1 MKLAAPARE
10 HMMLIKRLPFCL
22 LVAASLIGVSPVL
35 ALDSDQLNSDK
46 YVESVISIL
55 RTHTELMERMAE
67 GPRFRYSDNLV
78 RHAQQIR
85 ETFGL
90 VGPMEW
96 HAAQATDLSYGEG
109 DAALNAELFESLALA
124 SQRSLTNLVRAAHDS
139 MEKYDREGLL
149 EAITTMKQSCM
160 NCHDLLPESIAPRI
174 WETPQSE

>member
-1 MKLAAPARE
+1 MF
-10 HMMLIKRLPFCL
+10 IKRLSLCL

-35 ALDSDQLNSDK
+35 AQDNDE

-55 RTHTELMERMAE
+55 RTHTQLMESMAQ

-96 HAAQATDLSYGEG
+96 HAAQAAELLSGEG
-109 DAALNAELFESLALA
+109 DAALNEDMFESLALT
-124 SQRSLTNLVRAAHDS
+124 SQRALSNLVRAAHDS
-139 MEKYDREGLL
+139 MERYDREGLL
-149 EAITTMKQSCM
+149 EAITAMKQSCM

-174 WETPQSE
+174 WEIPQGE

>member
-1 MKLAAPARE
+1 MF
-10 HMMLIKRLPFCL
+10 IKRLSFCL

-35 ALDSDQLNSDK
+35 AQDSDE
-46 YVESVISIL
+46 YVESVVLIL
-55 RTHTELMERMAE
+55 RTHTQLMETIAQ

-96 HAAQATDLSYGEG
+96 HAAQAVDLSYGE
-109 DAALNAELFESLALA
+109 DDSALSEEQFESLALA

-139 MEKYDREGLL
+139 MERYDNEGML
-149 EAITTMKQSCM
+149 EAIAAMKQSCM
-160 NCHDLLPESIAPRI
+160 NCHSLLPESIAPRV
-174 WETPQSE
+174 WDTPQGE

>member
-1 MKLAAPARE
+1 MF
-10 HMMLIKRLPFCL
+10 IKRLSLCL

-35 ALDSDQLNSDK
+35 AQDNDE

-55 RTHTELMERMAE
+55 RTHTQLMESMAQ

-96 HAAQATDLSYGEG
+96 HAAQAAELLSGEG
-109 DAALNAELFESLALA
+109 DAALNEDMFESLALT
-124 SQRSLTNLVRAAHDS
+124 SQRALSNLVRAAHDS
-139 MEKYDREGLL
+139 MERYDREGLL
-149 EAITTMKQSCM
+149 EAITAMKQSCM
-160 NCHDLLPESIAPRI
+160 NRHDLLPESIAPRI
-174 WETPQSE
+174 WEIPQGEKPTSPAPPPGAAL